1 MEELKPCP
9 FCGGTPLLS
18 EGPYDWDCGGRYY
31 YSAAVECACGLTLEV
46 DNPGPKVYTSD
57 AEALNFAV
65 AAWNTRYERT
75 CRDLGGCDT
84 AGMQVF
90 NCSECGCVLSLF
102 DVSGANTLCTN
113 HIYDYPRYCPECG
126 AKVIGGVTDD

>member
-1 MEELKPCP
+1 MNLELKE
-9 FCGGTPLLS
+9 FDGGVMCRCEIDLLQ
-18 EGPYDWDCGGRYY
+18 EMQRKIDRK
-31 YSAAVECACGLTLEV
+31 LEV
-46 DNPGPKVYTSD
+46 DGEK
-57 AEALNFAV
+57 ALEIALASRGYFKK
-65 AAWNTRYERT
+65 RT
-75 CRDLGGCDT
+75 CHDLGGCDT